1 MKFIHSEHNIL
12 ENDNIKR
19 ERQSYIEITS
29 VISHTKFK
37 KVKFESTSRESKK
50 NKIITEIFNKQLH
63 TLNNF
68 IKIISVKYQYHNIFQ
83 LSLGDI
89 LSIPYYVIYSI
100 KGEIQDMSLFLI
112 DMPDKI
118 ENDQYSELRQTE
130 LLNIKKIIKC

>member
-50 NKIITEIFNKQLH
+50 
-63 TLNNF
+63 
-68 IKIISVKYQYHNIFQ
+68 IK
-83 LSLGDI
+83 LSLKFLTSNYI
-89 LSIPYYVIYSI
+89 L
-100 KGEIQDMSLFLI
+100 LI
-112 DMPDKI
+112 I
-118 ENDQYSELRQTE
+118 L
-130 LLNIKKIIKC
+130 